1 MHGVIVIA
9 LRGIQFAVVKYIMR
23 AMVNNLKFKFQT
35 FTQFYYQHAQTQGC
49 RKEAQVFYL
58 QAVSCHWLQDFQ
70 VLRRHEEE
78 DRPS

>member
-35 FTQFYYQHAQTQGC
+35 FHT
-49 RKEAQVFYL
+49 
-58 QAVSCHWLQDFQ
+58 
-70 VLRRHEEE
+70 VLLSTCPDPRLPERSSSLLP
-78 DRPS
+78 PSSQLPLAPRLPSPPPP